1 MCGFYVHYGG
11 GGSIDLIVTDP
22 PYTLPSLRGSGIF
35 GKNHGFRENL
45 FEKNLEGLTGGISNE
60 VLDEFM
66 RILKKPN
73 LYLWGNWK
81 QILQYLQYFEDMDVN
96 SNLLCW
102 HKSNPTPLCSNKFLN
117 DTEYCLYVRGKG
129 VKLHGGYKE
138 HGTYWVTQANI
149 EDKKKYEHPTIKP
162 IEIISQL
169 VENSSREG
177 ETVFDPYLGSG
188 TTAVACKMLNRRFI
202 GCEIEKKYIPT
213 IYKRI
218 SEVENKGSL
227 DRWF

>member
-1 MCGFYVHYGG
+1 MPIAKNLCPLWG

-22 PYTLPSLRGSGIF
+22 PYSFKHVKGGGHFGNRDYFGELVPISQGI
-35 GKNHGFRENL
+35 G
-45 FEKNLEGLTGGISNE
+45 EKE
-60 VLDEFM
+60 LDEFM

-73 LYLWGNWK
+73 MYLWGNWK
-81 QILQYLQYFEDMDVN
+81 QILMYLAYFQDKDVN
-96 SNLLCW
+96 TNLLSW
-102 HKSNPTPLCSNKFLN
+102 HKSNPTPLCANNWLS

-129 VKLHGGYKE
+129 VRLHGGYKE
-138 HGTYWVTQANI
+138 HGTYWITPLNT

-218 SEVENKGSL
+218 SEVENKRSL
-227 DRWF
+227 DKWF